1 MSLLRLGQGTCQD
14 GWPVS
19 GGTLGPQAC
28 PLSTWGVSEIA
39 RAPMFGL
46 QCDRVLVYLLLAS
59 PRLDPVIASLWPPA
73 LPWKGRPL
81 AQLTDI
87 VRPQSSMGLT
97 SKEGEARE
105 GTSSSVGCQNSWLLG
120 GLAMFLGL

>member
-1 MSLLRLGQGTCQD
+1 MSCKGVVLIIKVVVLLPRT
-14 GWPVS
+14 WKSV
-19 GGTLGPQAC
+19 
-28 PLSTWGVSEIA
+28 STWGVSEIA

-105 GTSSSVGCQNSWLLG
+105 GTSSSVGCQN
-120 GLAMFLGL
+120 

>member
-1 MSLLRLGQGTCQD
+1 MSS
-14 GWPVS
+14 VH
-19 GGTLGPQAC
+19 
-28 PLSTWGVSEIA
+28 WGVSAVA

-59 PRLDPVIASLWPPA
+59 PGLDTVITSLWRPA

-87 VRPQSSMGLT
+87 VRPQSFMGLT
-97 SKEGEARE
+97 SKESKARE
-105 GTSSSVGCQNSWLLG
+105 GTSSSDGCQGSWLLG
-120 GLAMFLGL
+120 GLAICLGL